1 MGLMTP
7 DPAGESV
14 CLAAT
19 CHDPA
24 GAFAGGI
31 VAAREPVSSTF
42 VAVAVN
48 ATSETSPSTM
58 AALSAELPAVRLS
71 DHGAGSIGIGAARRD
86 ALSLALEA
94 GTSHIAYSDL
104 DHVLRW
110 AAHHPDELAAAM
122 TPQPGVDLTV
132 IGRSPT
138 AFANEP
144 QRLKDTESV
153 VNHTASLI
161 IGRHAAIERWDF
173 MIAVRLMTRA
183 TAQLIVEQ
191 STQDGISNDVDWPLL
206 ALRHDLRVSY
216 VGVDGLAYRFRD
228 DFGAAADF
236 RDAEPSEWGRRLQI
250 AAQHVT
256 AMTPYL

>member
-1 MGLMTP
+1 MTP
-7 DPAGESV
+7 ARESV

-31 VAAREPVSSTF
+31 VTAGEPVSSTF
-42 VAVAVN
+42 AAVAVN
-48 ATSETSPSTM
+48 ATSQTSSSTI
-58 AALSAELPAVRLS
+58 AALSHELPSVRLS
-71 DHGAGSIGIGAARRD
+71 DHGAGTIGIGTARRD
-86 ALSLALEA
+86 ALALALEA

-110 AAHHPDELAAAM
+110 ADHDPDELAAAM

-132 IGRSPT
+132 IGRSPS

-144 QRLKDTESV
+144 RRLQDTEGV

-161 IGRHAAIERWDF
+161 LGTRAATERWDF

-183 TAQLIVEQ
+183 TAQLIVEE
-191 STQDGISNDVDWPLL
+191 STQDSISNDVDWPLL
-206 ALRHDLRVSY
+206 AVRHGRRLSY
-216 VGVDGLAYRFRD
+216 LGVDGLAYRFRD
-228 DFGAAADF
+228 DFGAAADD
-236 RDAEPSEWGRRLQI
+236 RDADPSEWVRRLQI
-250 AAQHVT
+250 AAQHAI